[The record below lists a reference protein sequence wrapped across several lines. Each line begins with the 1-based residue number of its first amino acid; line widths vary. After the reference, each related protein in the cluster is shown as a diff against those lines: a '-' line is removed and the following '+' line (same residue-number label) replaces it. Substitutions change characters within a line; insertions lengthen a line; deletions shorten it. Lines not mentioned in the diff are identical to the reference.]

1 MSYVSGSKYSWGYG
15 PRLLPDAASGLQAAQ
30 QRNPGTVQSNNSP
43 PGASSSQD
51 HALAGA
57 GSVHPPEVPIMS
69 PRSGAHVISPVSR
82 SRLPVSSGSSQSD
95 PRMAAAWSQVI
106 PRGSGDEKPS
116 FGSPQMVPNDV
127 FMKAMALAQDQSV
140 PSRTPNM
147 GPAVPFL
154 FPGSHPG
161 APTQS
166 FSQDEQQ
173 LPAVPGPPVY
183 IIQSRNGFMRLSRQS
198 SRAKYSPEYLED
210 LTDGGDVF
218 AFLGASDPR
227 LGLKV

>member
-1 MSYVSGSKYSWGYG
+1 M
-15 PRLLPDAASGLQAAQ
+15 AQ
-30 QRNPGTVQSNNSP
+30 QRNPGIVQSNGSP

-51 HALAGA
+51 RALAAA

-69 PRSGAHVISPVSR
+69 PRSGAHVISPVASGSR
-82 SRLPVSSGSSQSD
+82 VPVSPGSSQSV
-95 PRMAAAWSQVI
+95 PRMAAAWSQAI

-116 FGSPQMVPNDV
+116 FGPPQMVPNDL
-127 FMKAMALAQDQSV
+127 FMKAMALAKDQSV
-140 PSRTPNM
+140 PSKTPNM

-154 FPGSHPG
+154 FPGSYSG

-166 FSQDEQQ
+166 FSQDEKL
-173 LPAVPGPPVY
+173 LPAVPVY

-210 LTDGGDVF
+210 LADGGDVF

>member
-1 MSYVSGSKYSWGYG
+1 M
-15 PRLLPDAASGLQAAQ
+15 AQ
-30 QRNPGTVQSNNSP
+30 QRNPGTVQSNGSP

-51 HALAGA
+51 RALSAA
-57 GSVHPPEVPIMS
+57 GSVHPPEVQIMS
-69 PRSGAHVISPVSR
+69 PRSGAHVISPVA
-82 SRLPVSSGSSQSD
+82 SGSRVLVSPGSSV
-95 PRMAAAWSQVI
+95 PRMAAAWSQAV

-116 FGSPQMVPNDV
+116 FGPPQMVPNDL
-127 FMKAMALAQDQSV
+127 FMKAMALAKDQSV
-140 PSRTPNM
+140 PSKTPNM

-166 FSQDEQQ
+166 FSQDEKL
-173 LPAVPGPPVY
+173 LPAVPGPPPVY
-183 IIQSRNGFMRLSRQS
+183 IIQSRNGFMHLSRQS
-198 SRAKYSPEYLED
+198 SRAKYSPVYLED
-210 LTDGGDVF
+210 LADGGDVF